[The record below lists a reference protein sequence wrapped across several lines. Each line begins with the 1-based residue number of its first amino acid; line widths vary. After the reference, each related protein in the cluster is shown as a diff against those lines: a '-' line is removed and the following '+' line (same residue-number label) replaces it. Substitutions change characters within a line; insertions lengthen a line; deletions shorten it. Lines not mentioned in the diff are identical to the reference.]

1 MSLLLGAFGPL
12 HLLVV
17 DDDPII
23 QIILEGHYTALGF
36 SVVTANN
43 GQEALQAFKQRIPD
57 IILCDR
63 VMPEMSGAE
72 FLTALREG
80 KEDLSKTVF
89 VFLTALTDRRDRY
102 AMMELGPDG
111 FLDKPVDF
119 AHADQALSKLLEKK
133 RGAPP
138 SA

>member
-1 MSLLLGAFGPL
+1 M
-12 HLLVV
+12 
-17 DDDPII
+17 
-23 QIILEGHYTALGF
+23 ALA
-36 SVVTANN
+36 SN
-43 GQEALQAFKQRIPD
+43 GQEALLAFTQRKPD

-72 FLTALREG
+72 FLTALRER

-102 AMMELGPDG
+102 AMMELEPDG

-119 AHADQALSKLLEKK
+119 DHADHVLAKLLEKK
-133 RGAPP
+133 RAP
-138 SA
+138 SATA